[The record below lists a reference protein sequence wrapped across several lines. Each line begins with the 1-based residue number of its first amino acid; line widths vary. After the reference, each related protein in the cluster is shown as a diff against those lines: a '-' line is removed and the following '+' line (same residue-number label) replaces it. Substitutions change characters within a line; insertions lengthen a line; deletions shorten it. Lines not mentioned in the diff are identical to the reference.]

1 MDNAVRAPL
10 SKDTLIDITTTG
22 RKSRQPRRIE
32 IAFTLVGDEL
42 YITGT
47 PDRPRSWYANM
58 RANPRFTFHLKQ
70 SMQRD
75 IPARATPITDAAER
89 RVFFTRQLGEHW
101 TQFKDDLEN
110 WVARSP
116 LVRVRL
122 EDGR

>member
-1 MDNAVRAPL
+1 MDDAVRAAL

-22 RKSRQPRRIE
+22 RKSGQPRTIE
-32 IAFTLVGDEL
+32 IAFILAGEEL

-47 PDRPRSWYANM
+47 PDRPRNWLANM
-58 RANPRFTFHLKQ
+58 RANPRFIFHLKQ
-70 SMQRD
+70 SVQRD
-75 IPARATPITDAAER
+75 IPATATAITDAAER
-89 RVFFTRQLGEHW
+89 RALFSMLLGERW

-122 EDGR
+122 EES